1 MMQMGND
8 PSGMQH
14 GVVAGP
20 GSSYL
25 KRTGTDNNF
34 VESADDNWDQVS
46 AESEPEDFS
55 KYEER
60 EEFIF
65 ENGARYKG
73 QWHETVRHG
82 KGI

>member
-1 MMQMGND
+1 MMQMGSDGGN
-8 PSGMQH
+8 PGMH
-14 GVVAGP
+14 GVHAGP

-25 KRTGTDNNF
+25 KRTGTDNF
-34 VESADDNWDQVS
+34 VESAEDNWDQAS

-73 QWHETVRHG
+73 QWKEAVRHG